1 MRLPFRSSLSR
12 LSHRLRE
19 LARQRPDEAEEY
31 LDTHQ
36 DEWEAIAE
44 TDPGS
49 AADILEALDEE
60 DAADLLRDLDLDD
73 GADVLDEMRA
83 PAAADVIEEMRPE
96 RAAELVAEM
105 ETHQAVDLLAALEVE
120 MRDAVHAALEPEVRL
135 AINRLLVYPDDS
147 AGGLMTIDYASLP
160 VGITSGEAIESLRRL
175 HAEIGSNLTYV
186 YVVDLQGKLAGVA
199 PFREL
204 VFARPGTGLDEIM
217 LRDPIS
223 VTVDTDREIVAE
235 LIQRYHLISLP
246 VTDHQQ
252 HLVGIV
258 KVDEAMEAVQ
268 TEATEDIAQMVGAGA
283 EETVYTE
290 VGVSVRRRIPW
301 IALNLAIG
309 LGLAVMIRGFESTIA
324 DRAVLASFMP
334 MVALLGG
341 NSGAQ
346 SLAVIIRAMA
356 VGSVP
361 PGPGHAGDSPRNH
374 HRAAQRNRDCIPLRV
389 ARWRGCPRCRDRRGH
404 RNRSLCQPLGGG
416 SSWCLYSDRAA
427 TVGPGPGTGIE
438 HLPDD
443 SHRHR
448 RIRRFPAHRQVDPGS
463 VATLRT
469 EDGHPGLLEAPDI
482 DDAEA
487 LFEPGDVGVVESRQ
501 LVFGWVLNKQ
511 SVRRSLGFDDIC
523 LVHRGKHLD

>member
-96 RAAELVAEM
+96 RAAELIAEM
-105 ETHQAVDLLAALEVE
+105 ETHQAVDLLAALEDE
-120 MRDAVHAALEPEVRL
+120 MRDAVHAALEPDVRL
-135 AINRLLVYPDDS
+135 AINRLLVYPEDS
-147 AGGLMTIDYASLP
+147 AGGLMTVDYASLP
-160 VGITSGEAIESLRRL
+160 VGITSGEAIEALRRL
-175 HAEIGSNLTYV
+175 HEEIGSNLTYV

-283 EETVYTE
+283 EETVYTQ

-361 PGPGHAGDSPRNH
+361 PG
-374 HRAAQRNRDCIPLRV
+374 RAMRAI
-389 ARWRGCPRCRDRRGH
+389 RRETIIGLL
-404 RNRSLCQPLGGG
+404 NGVVIASLSGLLGGVVAQ
-416 SSWCLYSDRAA
+416 DA
-427 TVGPGPGTGIE
+427 GI
-438 HLPDD
+438 
-443 SHRHR
+443 
-448 RIRRFPAHRQVDPGS
+448 
-463 VATLRT
+463 
-469 EDGHPGLLEAPDI
+469 
-482 DDAEA
+482 
-487 LFEPGDVGVVESRQ
+487 GVVIGIAVFANL
-501 LVFGWVLNKQ
+501 LVAGAVGASIPIVL
-511 SVRRSLGFDDIC
+511 RRLGLDPALASNIFLTTVTDIVGFAGF
-523 LVHRGKHLD
+523 LLTAKLILGL